1 MKTKYTGIKLWKEHE
16 LIVTLVYW
24 VNDFNFS
31 EFLGPVCLNSA
42 GCGNF
47 SLHISYI
54 LQVIWITLREK
65 CLYLEFFWS
74 VFPNIRTECGKI
86 LCISPYSV
94 RMQENTDQKNSE
106 YEHFLRSVFLT
117 KFSHYD
123 QRFSRNILVPLCLKN
138 ETPAHVQLAISFTN
152 FLIRHQ

>member
-1 MKTKYTGIKLWKEHE
+1 MKTKYTEIKLWKEHE

-31 EFLGPVCLNSA
+31 EFLDPVFPNSA
-42 GCGNF
+42 GCGKF

-74 VFPNIRTECGKI
+74 VFSNIRTEYRKM

-94 RMQENTDQKNSE
+94 RMRSFHAVFFWLNFHTMIKGSVER
-106 YEHFLRSVFLT
+106 FL
-117 KFSHYD
+117 Y
-123 QRFSRNILVPLCLKN
+123 PY
-138 ETPAHVQLAISFTN
+138 A
-152 FLIRHQ
+152 